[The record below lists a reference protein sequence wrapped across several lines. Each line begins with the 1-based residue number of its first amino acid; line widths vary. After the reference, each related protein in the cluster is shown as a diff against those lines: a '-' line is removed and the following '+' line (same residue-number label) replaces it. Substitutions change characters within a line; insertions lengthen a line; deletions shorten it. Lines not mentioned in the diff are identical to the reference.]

1 MSSLARRLMLMAV
14 NIWRPANGARHT
26 MNDSAQLWRKFC
38 ADLEHAGQH
47 VLGSHLPTTET
58 EKAEG
63 LRYLTRLLRIGLDMH
78 LENAD
83 PAFPSFYQAS
93 HETAKIGA
101 DNPDNF
107 YQNATISGEYNYKI
121 TGQRGSVPILSFAT
135 KANRYAVDGTM
146 ASTGELDIRDVKMDA
161 AGNFEI
167 IISGE
172 KSGQNWLPLEAD
184 STMLIV
190 RQTFFDKETEI
201 PAQVK
206 IERVGA
212 KDTPVPL
219 SFKTL
224 SSALTQVP
232 AFVGGTSNI
241 FHHWA
246 ELFRKEN
253 RNALNTVDQSMFSK
267 AGGDPM
273 IYYLH
278 GWWDLAPDE
287 VMQITSEI
295 PDCEGWNFQLNN
307 IWMESLDYRHHN
319 IHTNNGLAEI
329 GADGRVSLNVSAKP
343 QASNWIDTAGHNK
356 GTMLWRWTGAK
367 THPLPHIQII
377 KQE

>member
-1 MSSLARRLMLMAV
+1 
-14 NIWRPANGARHT
+14 
-26 MNDSAQLWRKFC
+26 MNDSSEIWRKFC
-38 ADLEHAGQH
+38 ADLEQAGAH
-47 VLGSHLPTTET
+47 VLGSDLSTTET

-93 HETAKIGA
+93 HATAKIGA

-107 YQNATISGEYNYKI
+107 YQNATISGEHSYRI
-121 TGQRGSVPILSFAT
+121 TGQRGTVPILSFAT

-146 ASTGELDIRDVKMDA
+146 ASTGEIDIRDVEIDA

-167 IISGE
+167 TMSRE
-172 KSGQNWLPLEAD
+172 KSGKNWLPLEDD
-184 STMLIV
+184 SSILIV
-190 RQTFFDKETEI
+190 RQTFFNKEAET

-206 IERVGA
+206 IERIGA
-212 KDTPVPL
+212 STTPAPL
-219 SFKTL
+219 SFETL
-224 SSALTQVP
+224 TSALNKVP
-232 AFVGGTSNI
+232 AFVNGTSNI
-241 FHHWA
+241 FHQWA
-246 ELFRKEN
+246 DIFKGKN
-253 RNALNTVDQSMFSK
+253 RNALNTVDQTMFSK

-278 GWWDLAPDE
+278 GWWELAPDE
-287 VMQITSEI
+287 ALKITCDI

-307 IWMESLDYRHHN
+307 IWMESLDYRHHT

-329 GADGRVSLNVSAKP
+329 NPDGSVTLIASAKK
-343 QASNWIDTAGHNK
+343 QADNWIDTAGHNK

-367 THPLPHIQII
+367 THPIPHVEII